1 MTLTRRRM
9 LAGLMAT
16 VAGGP
21 VLAGAP
27 ASSLRPRLR
36 RARPA
41 AAPVE
46 ALVSKAG
53 LSGRVAFAVSDAA
66 TGEVLEARGAA
77 LGAPP
82 ASVAKAITALY
93 ALDALGPDHRFAT
106 RIVAE
111 GSMENGILQGD
122 LWLVGGCDPTLD
134 TRDLARLAQAMKE
147 SGLREVRGSFRV
159 HEGPVASLRSIDPEQ
174 PDHVGY
180 NPAVSGIALNFN
192 RVHFEWKRGTSGY
205 TVTMDARAGNYRPDV
220 TMARM
225 AVVDR
230 AGPVYTYADREG
242 LDDWTVA
249 RGALG
254 GSGARWLPVRRPGLY
269 AGEVFTTLA
278 RSNGIVLEAPQVT
291 PRPPKG
297 KEIARIESPPL
308 RSILEDMLKYST
320 NVTAEMV
327 GLAASHAR
335 SGQAGSLRASAA
347 QMNDWAKENLEMHAP
362 ALVDHSGLS
371 GDSRISALDL
381 VRGLGAAG
389 QQERLRPILKPVTL
403 RDAQGRPAKNHP
415 VQVAAKTGTLNYVS
429 GLAGYISTVGERS
442 LVFAILTADLEERDA
457 IPRALRESPPGA
469 RPWANRSRNLQR
481 ALLERWGRDLGA

>member
-27 ASSLRPRLR
+27 ESSLRPRIR
-36 RARPA
+36 GARPA

-46 ALVSKAG
+46 ALVRKAN
-53 LSGRVAFAVSDAA
+53 LSGLVAFCVCDAA
-66 TGEVLEARGAA
+66 TGEVLEAQDAA
-77 LGAPP
+77 VGAPP

-93 ALDALGPDHRFAT
+93 ALDTLGPDHRFAT
-106 RIVAE
+106 RVVAD
-111 GSMENGILQGD
+111 GFIENGILTGD
-122 LWLVGGCDPTLD
+122 LWLVGGCDPILD
-134 TRDLARLAQAMKE
+134 TRDLARLAMAMKE
-147 SGLREVRGSFRV
+147 AGLREVRGEFRV
-159 HEGPVASLRSIDPEQ
+159 FEGPVASLRSIDPGQ

-205 TVTMDARAGNYRPDV
+205 SITMDARAGNYRPAV
-220 TMARM
+220 EMARM

-230 AGPVYTYADREG
+230 AGPVYTYADRQG

-254 GSGARWLPVRRPGLY
+254 NGGARWLPVRRPGLY

-278 RSNGIVLEAPQVT
+278 RSNGIVLKPPQVT
-291 PRPPKG
+291 RSEPQGR
-297 KEIARIESPPL
+297 EIARIESAAL
-308 RSILEDMLKYST
+308 RDILKDMLKYST

-335 SGQAGSLRASAA
+335 SGQASSLRASAA
-347 QMNDWAKENLEMHAP
+347 QMNGWAVQRLGMQAP

-389 QQERLRPILKPVTL
+389 QSGRLRPILKPVTL
-403 RDAQGRPAKNHP
+403 RNAQGKPDKTHP

-429 GLAGYISTVGERS
+429 GLAGYISTVGKRD
-442 LVFAILTADLEERDA
+442 LVFAILTADLDERDA

-469 RPWANRSRNLQR
+469 QPWANRSRTLQR
-481 ALLERWGRDLGA
+481 ALLDRWGTSYDA